1 MGCQASTPR
10 GCVTLTPKDFI
21 KFYMRFKMGIFGSA
35 EGNLE
40 KIFNKAHLLGK
51 ELGKQNIIV
60 ITGASTGLPY
70 EVAKTA
76 KAAGAEIWGYSQATN
91 LKDQEKLSP
100 GCDSSIYKKLIFVPK
115 NYRFANNNAVCK
127 KYRNVTSTATC
138 DAGIIIAGRWGTLNE
153 FTNLYDMGKVI
164 GVLTGTGGIA
174 DELQN
179 LSKKINKKSKAKIL
193 FNDSPAILVKGVLHE
208 LSTKA

>member
-1 MGCQASTPR
+1 MKYKIG
-10 GCVTLTPKDFI
+10 V
-21 KFYMRFKMGIFGSA
+21 FGSA
-35 EGNLE
+35 EGNLG
-40 KIFNKAHLLGK
+40 KVIPKAHALGK
-51 ELGKQNIIV
+51 KLGEISAIV

-76 KAAGAEIWGYSQATN
+76 KDNGSEVWGYSQART
-91 LKDQEKLSP
+91 LKDQENLTP
-100 GCDSSIYKKLIFVPK
+100 NCDPSIYKKLIFIPQ
-115 NYRFANNNAVCK
+115 NYEFASNNDVCK

-174 DELQN
+174 DELPY
-179 LSKKINKKSKAKIL
+179 LCKKINKKSKAKII
-193 FNDSPAILVKGVLHE
+193 FSDSPRDLIAIVIAQLKIL
-208 LSTKA
+208 

>member
-1 MGCQASTPR
+1 MKYKIG
-10 GCVTLTPKDFI
+10 V
-21 KFYMRFKMGIFGSA
+21 FGSA
-35 EGNLE
+35 EGDLE

-51 ELGKQNIIV
+51 ALGKQKVIV

-76 KAAGAEIWGYSQATN
+76 KTNGAEIWGYSQAGN
-91 LKDQEKLSP
+91 LEDQEKLSP
-100 GCDSSIYKKLIFVPK
+100 GCDSSIYKRLIFVSK
-115 NYRFANNNAVCK
+115 NYEFANNNAACK

-164 GVLTGTGGIA
+164 GVLTNTGGIA
-174 DELQN
+174 DELPN
-179 LSKKINKKSKAKIL
+179 LNQKISKKSKAKVL
-193 FNDSPAILVKGVLHE
+193 FNDSPKKLIQNVIRE
-208 LSTKA
+208 LEKRI